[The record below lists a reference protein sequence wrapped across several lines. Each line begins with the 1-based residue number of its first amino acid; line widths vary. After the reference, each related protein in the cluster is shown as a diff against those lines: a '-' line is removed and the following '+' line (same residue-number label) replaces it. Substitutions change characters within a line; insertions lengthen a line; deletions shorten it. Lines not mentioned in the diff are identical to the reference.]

1 VWAPQSCSGGRVK
14 RYSHIHLQIGG
25 DSWSRVTTWHG
36 RHRSAKGGQVALQVV
51 GAGLGRT
58 GTESLKHGL
67 ERLLGGPCYHM
78 FEIVAGRPDDIPVWL
93 AAARGEFPVWND
105 FLADYRAAVDW
116 PAASFWR
123 ELSAANPEAIVLLS
137 VRDVDEWWTSVS
149 NTIFA
154 PALDVAKA
162 KIGFPADWPDAVLE
176 ARFTPDW
183 RQETEA
189 KSAYLRHNDSVRSE
203 VPADRLVEWSPVD
216 GWGPICKALALAIPD
231 EPFPHV
237 NTTAD
242 FQALLQSLS
251 VA

>member
-1 VWAPQSCSGGRVK
+1 MGQASLGQR
-14 RYSHIHLQIGG
+14 G
-25 DSWSRVTTWHG
+25 DR
-36 RHRSAKGGQVALQVV
+36 VALQVV

-78 FEIVAGRPDDIPVWL
+78 FEIVAGRRDDIPVWL
-93 AAARGEFPVWND
+93 AAACGEYPDWND
-105 FLADYRAAVDW
+105 FLAGYRAAVDW

-137 VRDVDEWWTSVS
+137 VRDVDAWWTSVS
-149 NTIFA
+149 NTIFS
-154 PALDVAKA
+154 PALDVGKA
-162 KIGFPADWPDAVLE
+162 KIGFPANWPDGVLE

-183 RQETEA
+183 RQEVPA
-189 KSAYLRHNDSVRSE
+189 KEAYLRHNDAVRAE
-203 VPADRLVEWSPVD
+203 VPADRLVEWSPPD
-216 GWGPICKALALAIPD
+216 GWDPICKALGLAVPD